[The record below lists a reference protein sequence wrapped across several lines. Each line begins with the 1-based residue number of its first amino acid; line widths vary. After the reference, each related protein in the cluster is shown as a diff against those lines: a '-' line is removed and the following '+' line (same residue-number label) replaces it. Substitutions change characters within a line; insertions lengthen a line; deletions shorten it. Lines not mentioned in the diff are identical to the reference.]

1 MKKEEYKKNEYFY
14 EIEQIYKAKQKDIEK
29 RLKEFK
35 EIWEKGSNE
44 DIHTELSFCI
54 LTPQSKAVNA
64 WKAITTLR
72 NNGLLFNGSA
82 EEMVEYLN
90 IVRFKNNKAKYLVAL
105 REQMKNE
112 KGQIIT
118 KDFFSSISTV
128 KARRE
133 WIVKNIKGMA
143 YKEAGHFLR
152 NVGFGKEI
160 AILDRHILKNLV
172 KLEVIGEVP
181 KSLTPKL
188 YLEIEERMKAYC
200 EYVNIPMDSLDLL
213 LWYKEAGEIFK

>member
-1 MKKEEYKKNEYFY
+1 MKKNEYFY
-14 EIEQIYKAKQKDIEK
+14 EIEKIYKEKQKDIEK

-44 DIHTELSFCI
+44 DIHAELSFCI

-72 NNGLLFNGSA
+72 ENGLLFNGSA
-82 EEMVEYLN
+82 EDIVKYLN

-105 REQMKNE
+105 REQMQNE
-112 KGQIIT
+112 KGEIIT
-118 KDFFSSISTV
+118 KDFFNSITNV
-128 KARRE
+128 KEKRE

-172 KLEVIGEVP
+172 KLEVIEDVP
-181 KSLTPKL
+181 KSLSPKL
-188 YLEIEERMKAYC
+188 YLEIEEKMKAYC
-200 EYVNIPMDSLDLL
+200 KFISIPMDSLDLL

>member
-1 MKKEEYKKNEYFY
+1 MKKNEYFY
-14 EIEQIYKAKQKDIEK
+14 EIEKIYKEKQKDIEK

-44 DIHTELSFCI
+44 DIHAELSFCI

-72 NNGLLFNGSA
+72 ENGLLFNGSA
-82 EEMVEYLN
+82 EDIVEYLN

-105 REQMKNE
+105 REQMQNE
-112 KGQIIT
+112 KGEIIT
-118 KDFFSSISTV
+118 KDFFNSITNV
-128 KARRE
+128 KEKRE

-172 KLEVIGEVP
+172 KLEVIEDVP

-188 YLEIEERMKAYC
+188 YLEIEEKMKAYC
-200 EYVNIPMDSLDLL
+200 KFISIPMDSLDLL

>member
-1 MKKEEYKKNEYFY
+1 MKKNEYFY
-14 EIEQIYKAKQKDIEK
+14 EIEKIYKEKQKDIEK

-44 DIHTELSFCI
+44 DIHAELSFCI

-64 WKAITTLR
+64 WKAITILR
-72 NNGLLFNGSA
+72 ENGLLFNGSA
-82 EEMVEYLN
+82 EDIVEYLN

-105 REQMKNE
+105 REQMQNE
-112 KGQIIT
+112 KGEIIT
-118 KDFFSSISTV
+118 KDFFNSIADV
-128 KARRE
+128 KDKRE

-172 KLEVIGEVP
+172 KLEVIEDVP

-188 YLEIEERMKAYC
+188 YLEIEEKMKAYC
-200 EYVNIPMDSLDLL
+200 KFISIPMDSLDLL

>member
-1 MKKEEYKKNEYFY
+1 MKKNEYFY
-14 EIEQIYKAKQKDIEK
+14 EIEKIYKEKQKDIEK
-29 RLKEFK
+29 RLREFK
-35 EIWEKGSNE
+35 EIWERGSNE
-44 DIHTELSFCI
+44 DIHAELSFCI

-64 WKAITTLR
+64 WKAITTLKE
-72 NNGLLFNGSA
+72 NGLLFNGSA
-82 EEMVEYLN
+82 EDIVEYLN

-105 REQMKNE
+105 REQMQNE
-112 KGQIIT
+112 KGEIIT
-118 KDFFSSISTV
+118 KDFFNSITDV
-128 KARRE
+128 KEKRE

-172 KLEVIGEVP
+172 KLEVIEDVP

-188 YLEIEERMKAYC
+188 YLEIEEKMKAYC
-200 EYVNIPMDSLDLL
+200 KFISIPMDSLDLL

>member
-1 MKKEEYKKNEYFY
+1 MKKNEYFY
-14 EIEQIYKAKQKDIEK
+14 EIEKIYKEKQKEIEK

-35 EIWEKGSNE
+35 EIWERGSNE
-44 DIHTELSFCI
+44 DIHAELSFCI

-72 NNGLLFNGSA
+72 ENGLLFNGSA
-82 EEMVEYLN
+82 EDIVEYLN

-105 REQMKNE
+105 REQMQNE
-112 KGQIIT
+112 KGEIIT
-118 KDFFSSISTV
+118 KDFFNSITDV
-128 KARRE
+128 KEKRE

-172 KLEVIGEVP
+172 KLEVIEDVP
-181 KSLTPKL
+181 KALTPKL
-188 YLEIEERMKAYC
+188 YLEIEEKMKAYC
-200 EYVNIPMDSLDLL
+200 KFISIPMDSLDLL

>member
-1 MKKEEYKKNEYFY
+1 MKKNEYFY
-14 EIEQIYKAKQKDIEK
+14 EIEKIYKEKQKDIEK
-29 RLKEFK
+29 RLREFK
-35 EIWEKGSNE
+35 EIWERGSNE
-44 DIHTELSFCI
+44 DIHAELSFCI

-64 WKAITTLR
+64 WKAITILR
-72 NNGLLFNGSA
+72 ENGLLFNGSA
-82 EEMVEYLN
+82 EDIVEYLN

-105 REQMKNE
+105 REQMQNE
-112 KGQIIT
+112 KGEIIT
-118 KDFFSSISTV
+118 KDFFNSITDV
-128 KARRE
+128 KDKRE

-172 KLEVIGEVP
+172 KLEVIEDVP

-188 YLEIEERMKAYC
+188 YLEIEEKMKAYC
-200 EYVNIPMDSLDLL
+200 KFISIPMDSLDLL

>member
-1 MKKEEYKKNEYFY
+1 MKKNEYFY
-14 EIEQIYKAKQKDIEK
+14 EIEKIYKEKQKEIEK

-35 EIWEKGSNE
+35 EIWERGSNE
-44 DIHTELSFCI
+44 DIHAELSFCI

-72 NNGLLFNGSA
+72 ENGLLFNGSA
-82 EEMVEYLN
+82 KDIVEYLN

-105 REQMKNE
+105 REQMQNE
-112 KGQIIT
+112 KGEIIT
-118 KDFFSSISTV
+118 KDFFNSITDV
-128 KARRE
+128 KEKRE

-172 KLEVIGEVP
+172 KLEVIEDVP

-188 YLEIEERMKAYC
+188 YLEIEEKMKAYC
-200 EYVNIPMDSLDLL
+200 KFISIPMDSLDLL

>member
-1 MKKEEYKKNEYFY
+1 MKKNEYFY
-14 EIEQIYKAKQKDIEK
+14 EIEKIYKEKQKDIEK
-29 RLKEFK
+29 RLREFK

-44 DIHTELSFCI
+44 DIHAELSFCI

-72 NNGLLFNGSA
+72 ENGLLFNGSA
-82 EEMVEYLN
+82 EDIVEYLN

-105 REQMKNE
+105 REQMQNE
-112 KGQIIT
+112 KGEIIT
-118 KDFFSSISTV
+118 KDFFNSIADV
-128 KARRE
+128 KEKRE

-172 KLEVIGEVP
+172 KLEVIEDVP
-181 KSLTPKL
+181 KSLTSKL
-188 YLEIEERMKAYC
+188 YLEIEEKMKTYC
-200 EYVNIPMDSLDLL
+200 KFINIPMDSLDLL

>member
-1 MKKEEYKKNEYFY
+1 MKKNEYFY
-14 EIEQIYKAKQKDIEK
+14 EIEKIYKEKQKDIEK
-29 RLKEFK
+29 RLREFK
-35 EIWEKGSNE
+35 EIWVKGSNE
-44 DIHTELSFCI
+44 DIHAELSFCI

-72 NNGLLFNGSA
+72 ENGLLFNGSA
-82 EEMVEYLN
+82 EDIVEYLN

-105 REQMKNE
+105 REQMQNE
-112 KGQIIT
+112 KGEIIT
-118 KDFFSSISTV
+118 KDFFNSITDV
-128 KARRE
+128 KDKRE

-172 KLEVIGEVP
+172 KLEVIEDVP

-188 YLEIEERMKAYC
+188 YLEIEEKMKAYC
-200 EYVNIPMDSLDLL
+200 KFISIPMDSLDLL